1 MRSTEVWL
9 GFMFCIVIL
18 RKKMLE
24 LTPNCNY
31 WKVFFSCLLHFFGFL
46 SIFESLVRILNS
58 VLIAGCCPIRWCVE
72 NPEVACSAS
81 MMKLCDFVE
90 NYEQN

>member
-1 MRSTEVWL
+1 
-9 GFMFCIVIL
+9 
-18 RKKMLE
+18 MLE

-58 VLIAGCCPIRWCVE
+58 VLIAGCCPIR
-72 NPEVACSAS
+72 
-81 MMKLCDFVE
+81 
-90 NYEQN
+90 